1 MAIYS
6 PFRAAPGRNG
16 KLHNYQTRSLCKL
29 HIDLFLKICYNNITV
44 KERKADIMSKRKNPS
59 LSDLIGAELVR
70 ISGKEIV
77 VKKNGKEYTYIV
89 DEAGSYS
96 DWWETF
102 GIMDKGA
109 GRNPVITNYQI
120 TDNGETY
127 RLVFFG
133 LNKKIAEL
141 QSKFHNDSD
150 WDYGCFVNLY
160 CKQTGDSITI
170 FS

>member
-1 MAIYS
+1 
-6 PFRAAPGRNG
+6 
-16 KLHNYQTRSLCKL
+16 
-29 HIDLFLKICYNNITV
+29 
-44 KERKADIMSKRKNPS
+44 MSKRKNPS

-141 QSKFHNDSD
+141 QSKFHNNSG

-160 CKQTGDSITI
+160 CKQTGNSITI